1 MQGRTLRI
9 ILETPQLAAL
19 LCSALALLDPDGIGN
34 AQDFAASAG
43 WMMPRR
49 LSASLIDVQKGIPD
63 DSTDE
68 SQSEGEGEGQEKV
81 ACCTPAADT
90 ESLETTE
97 ASLTTSLEAEHKQET
112 EAVEDKDK
120 EASQATVAAEEG
132 DYSSAEASQA
142 TVAAEEGD
150 YSSAEARTL
159 AGHAP
164 HSPFAPVTEEEDHTH
179 YTPSPVA
186 PPNDLE
192 LEAMPSADTEP
203 SPSQPR
209 ETSPEAMP
217 SADTEPSP
225 SPSQPRETSP
235 EAAVTHRAGRLSI
248 PHTGGEQHEHK
259 VKDKGVGDMETAVP
273 LTQLEINSLEAAV
286 ASGAGRLSSV
296 RHHIRD
302 REIEAHG
309 HDELATEPAPAPAA
323 AAADNASVPT
333 SASETTNGSAPDL
346 ASKLCKDSPRSRR
359 RQSSCSSLQSIWAK
373 LLPGVMSNGSTAQ
386 SVRASGILYVLA
398 ERPDNTETDRNAQFE
413 APPSPRPL
421 ARKMNRRHSSSTLT
435 VSGKF
440 LPDLSQTDASGNAV
454 ESDAAPQL
462 KDGLE
467 WQPRIYEVS
476 DAGVLRIQ
484 CGGLS
489 SDDFMDCPVAELDVT
504 LEAEGCA
511 QLAVP
516 SRRRR
521 RTSAECK
528 PRYAGVTANHVLVKS
543 AFANRPPEEAFV
555 MSSSQATS
563 RSPFSSAPATD
574 GGLRKRGVR
583 FEEAGMTEAAP
594 TPRARTKSLNIF
606 ELGIVSA
613 SQVTR
618 QLAPPPAKEE
628 TPQSPGRE
636 SKMSREPKE
645 PQEPQDFHDV
655 TSKFLKTPVLKLRFP
670 AGNAVLVTFVSARTR
685 YSDTMLDERVPL
697 TYGKYVHTHLTAV
710 QEATTFADALQGQGQ
725 SDSGAVQTHLLATQ
739 HTLSQQCREVAAEHR
754 RYTIVFNGS
763 MAGSVGQVHV
773 LTWCIIMLYTTL
785 RPTVMRVFIFTLGTA
800 MFISAER
807 WLQSEGGMSF
817 LKEIRSS
824 MRRLRV
830 ASGDH
835 V

>member
-49 LSASLIDVQKGIPD
+49 MSASLIDVQKGIPD
-63 DSTDE
+63 DSTDG
-68 SQSEGEGEGQEKV
+68 SQSEGEEEGQEKV
-81 ACCTPAADT
+81 ACAPAADT

-97 ASLTTSLEAEHKQET
+97 ASLTTSLEAEHEQET

-132 DYSSAEASQA
+132 DYSS
-142 TVAAEEGD
+142 V
-150 YSSAEARTL
+150 EARTL
-159 AGHAP
+159 TGHAP

-179 YTPSPVA
+179 YTPPPVA
-186 PPNDLE
+186 PPSE
-192 LEAMPSADTEP
+192 LEPEATPSADTEP
-203 SPSQPR
+203 SPSQPT
-209 ETSPEAMP
+209 ETSP
-217 SADTEPSP
+217 
-225 SPSQPRETSP
+225 Q
-235 EAAVTHRAGRLSI
+235 AAVTHGAGRLSI
-248 PHTGGEQHEHK
+248 PHIGGEQHEHE
-259 VKDKGVGDMETAVP
+259 VKEKGVGDTETAVP

-302 REIEAHG
+302 RGIEVHG
-309 HDELATEPAPAPAA
+309 HDELAAEPAPAPAA

-333 SASETTNGSAPDL
+333 SASETTTGSAADL
-346 ASKLCKDSPRSRR
+346 ASRLRKDSPRSRR
-359 RQSSCSSLQSIWAK
+359 RQSSSSSLQSIWAK
-373 LLPGVMSNGSTAQ
+373 LLPGVMSNGSAAQ
-386 SVRASGILYVLA
+386 SVRASGILYVLT
-398 ERPDNTETDRNAQFE
+398 ERPDNTKTDRNAQFE
-413 APPSPRPL
+413 APSPPRPL
-421 ARKMNRRHSSSTLT
+421 PRKTNRRHSSSTLT
-435 VSGKF
+435 VGGKF
-440 LPDLSQTDASGNAV
+440 LPDPSQTDASGNAV

-528 PRYAGVTANHVLVKS
+528 PRYAGVTATHVLVKS

-555 MSSSQATS
+555 MPSSQTTS

-613 SQVTR
+613 SQVTP

-636 SKMSREPKE
+636 SKMSREPK
-645 PQEPQDFHDV
+645 EPQDFHDV

-685 YSDTMLDERVPL
+685 YSDAMLDERVPL
-697 TYGKYVHTHLTAV
+697 TYGKYVHTHLTAL

-725 SDSGAVQTHLLATQ
+725 SDSGAVQTHLLATL

-807 WLQSEGGMSF
+807 WLQSEGGTSF
-817 LKEIRSS
+817 LKEIQSS

-835 V
+835 VCV